1 MNKRKVN
8 IDILEFP
15 EALRELLSSGEIYD
29 SSCHSGAKTLYC
41 DSGYYIKIDRKDAL
55 SREAALCQRFH
66 RMGLGVEFVDYLSED
81 RDYMVTKEARGQ
93 ALHHY
98 QEDPQLLCRA
108 LAGALRE
115 LHSRPVE
122 DAPESVLLATYR
134 RIAAGEQP
142 RGDYGDIIRKYG
154 FALSSP
160 EEAWALIQANRD
172 SLKGDTFIHGDACL
186 PNIICQEDKLSAFID
201 VGNAGA
207 GDKHMDLFWAVWS
220 LRYNLKTDA
229 YGDYFLDQYGREN
242 FDYEMLRVVS
252 AFEVFG

>member
-8 IDILEFP
+8 IDIREFP
-15 EALRELLSSGEIYD
+15 EALRELLRSGEIYD
-29 SSCHSGAKTLYC
+29 SSCHSSAETLYC

-81 RDYMVTKEARGQ
+81 RDYLVTKEARGQ

-108 LAGALRE
+108 LAGVLRE
-115 LHSRPVE
+115 LHSRPVA
-122 DAPESVLLATYR
+122 DAPESVLLTKYR
-134 RIAAGEQP
+134 QIAAGERP
-142 RGDYGDIIRKYG
+142 KGDFDAIIRKYG
-154 FALSSP
+154 FALSS
-160 EEAWALIQANRD
+160 EDEAWELVQTNRD
-172 SLKGDTFIHGDACL
+172 SLKGNTFIHGDACL
-186 PNIICQEDKLSAFID
+186 PNIILDGDKLSAFID

>member
-1 MNKRKVN
+1 MNKQKTTV
-8 IDILEFP
+8 DILEFP

-41 DSGYYIKIDRKDAL
+41 DSGFYIKYDRPGTLA
-55 SREAALCQRFH
+55 REAEMCRMFW
-66 RMGLGVEFVDYLSED
+66 RMGLGVEFVNYISED
-81 RDYMVTKEARGQ
+81 RDYLVTKEARGQ
-93 ALHHY
+93 GLHRFM
-98 QEDPQLLCRA
+98 EEPLTLCRL

-122 DAPESVLLATYR
+122 DAPESVLLTKYR
-134 RIAAGEQP
+134 QIAAGERP
-142 RGDYGDIIRKYG
+142 KGDFDAIIRKYG

-160 EEAWALIQANRD
+160 EEAWALVQANKD
-172 SLKGDTFIHGDACL
+172 KLKAQTFIHGDACL
-186 PNIICQEDKLSAFID
+186 PNVFCQEDRFSAFID
-201 VGNAGA
+201 LGNAGL

>member
-15 EALRELLSSGEIYD
+15 EELRELLRSGEIYD
-29 SSCHSGAKTLYC
+29 SSCHSSAETLYC

-81 RDYMVTKEARGQ
+81 RDYLVTKEARGE

-98 QEDPQLLCRA
+98 QEDPQLLCRS

-115 LHSRPVE
+115 LHSRPVAE
-122 DAPESVLLATYR
+122 APESVLLTKYR
-134 RIAAGEQP
+134 QIAAGEQP
-142 RGDYGDIIRKYG
+142 EGDFDAIIRKYG
-154 FALSSP
+154 FDLSSK
-160 EEAWALIQANRD
+160 EEAWELVQAYKD
-172 SLKGDTFIHGDACL
+172 KLKADTFIHGDACL
-186 PNIICQEDKLSAFID
+186 PNIMRGEDGSSIFID
-201 VGNAGA
+201 VGNAGQ